1 MSSPKKVGI
10 FVVATLALIAGM
22 ILNFSKGSS
31 YFTPAITVRVLTE
44 RVGGLKVGAPVAV
57 SGVPVGHVTAI
68 DLSEDRREVEI
79 RLRIE
84 RRYPVHGDARFGIEQ
99 SGFLGDEF
107 VSIVPRRN
115 EKPVLGDGAI
125 VRAETPFNLQE
136 AARSATQ
143 LLGKLDTAIDRI
155 NDAVGRVDEK
165 LLGDSTLTHLAQTA
179 ANVRLAS
186 AEAAAALADIRLVVS
201 NNAPVVGQ
209 ALTNLGRLT
218 VRLDSLATNVDQFI
232 TEQRPAVSN
241 AIANAGVV
249 TEDLR
254 GITSDLRA
262 GRGVAGGLLSDE
274 ALRLQLGSA
283 LTNLATTSSNL
294 ANFGILYKPPRPRKT
309 LTNPMRFPSK

>member
-1 MSSPKKVGI
+1 MSSSKKVGV
-10 FVVATLALIAGM
+10 FVAFTLAVIAGM

-31 YFTPAITVRVLTE
+31 YFTPAITVRVLAE
-44 RVGGLKVGAPVAV
+44 RVGGLKVGAPVAL
-57 SGVPVGHVTAI
+57 SGVPVGHVTGI
-68 DLSEDRREVEI
+68 DLSEDRKEVEI

-84 RRYPVHGDARFGIEQ
+84 RRYPVHGDAKFGIEQ

-107 VSIVPRRN
+107 VSIVPRQN
-115 EKPVLGDGAI
+115 EKPVVEDGAI

-155 NDAVGRVDEK
+155 NQAVGRVDEK
-165 LLGDSTLTHLAQTA
+165 LLSESTLTNLAQTA
-179 ANVRLAS
+179 VNVRLAS
-186 AEAAAALADIRLVVS
+186 AEAAAALGDVRQIVS
-201 NNAPVVGQ
+201 NNTPVVGQ
-209 ALTNLGRLT
+209 TLSNLGRLT
-218 VRLDSLATNVDQFI
+218 LRLDSLATNVDQFL

-241 AIANAGVV
+241 AIANASAV

-262 GRGVAGGLLSDE
+262 GRGVAGGLLSDD

-294 ANFGILYKPPRPRKT
+294 ANFGILYKPPRPRKPVA
-309 LTNPMRFPSK
+309 NPVRSPAR